1 MIHFFLLYKTV
12 IISAKKEKERE
23 RKGRFDKNFT
33 EAIFFSLI
41 SLKSRLLQFKF
52 PLFLLENEK
61 GKKDETSERQLEH
74 RYKPVSVSAKFH
86 SLVRE
91 RGNNFQRVLEEGGI
105 CPPTRRRGLN
115 GFLVGAVKRIKTRT
129 DDEGGGPSL
138 PKIRL
143 CIKTLFHPLS
153 KFAAQWYLTH
163 LTCLMRN
170 HESFS
175 RINCFN
181 QYLFFFFFRIL
192 ICNT

>member
-1 MIHFFLLYKTV
+1 MKL
-12 IISAKKEKERE
+12 
-23 RKGRFDKNFT
+23 
-33 EAIFFSLI
+33 
-41 SLKSRLLQFKF
+41 
-52 PLFLLENEK
+52 
-61 GKKDETSERQLEH
+61 SERQLD

-86 SLVRE
+86 SLARE

-143 CIKTLFHPLS
+143 CIKTLLHPLS

-175 RINCFN
+175 RINCFD
-181 QYLFFFFFRIL
+181 QYLFSFFFFNGIL
-192 ICNT
+192 RQHIILAFLAGQSVQIIDFKCTKH